1 MTPAITAPTS
11 VRFSE
16 ARMQP
21 LASLG
26 TTSSHQVIG
35 TTRFASVSKET
46 TRKIGASQAGTASVE
61 LQLFNAT
68 AAIKVWTSQVAMHL
82 DRGTRDRLFAQID
95 ALHDHDEWSDGDSK
109 ISLASYQTMIRAMIH
124 HRMNSKPALSIMPS
138 GNVIALWTRE
148 AGRLTVEFLPGNR
161 VRWLVAMQSKQG
173 PERAA
178 GESPIE
184 RLSDVLRPYDA
195 DGWLDGC

>member
-1 MTPAITAPTS
+1 MTAVIAPQTG

-21 LASLG
+21 LPLLRTA
-26 TTSSHQVIG
+26 SSHQVIG
-35 TTRFASVSKET
+35 TARLASVSKET
-46 TRKIGASQAGTASVE
+46 KREVGASPTGAAGVE

-68 AAIKVWTSQVAMHL
+68 AAVKVWTSRVAMHL
-82 DRGTRDRLFAQID
+82 DRVSRDRLFAQID
-95 ALHDHDEWSDGDSK
+95 ALHDHAEWSEGDSQ
-109 ISLASYQTMIRAMIH
+109 IALASYQTMIRAMIH
-124 HRMNSKPALSIMPS
+124 HRMNSKPALSVMPS
-138 GNVIALWTRE
+138 GNVIALWTRGAE
-148 AGRLTVEFLPGNR
+148 RLTVEFLPGNR

>member
-1 MTPAITAPTS
+1 MTTMVAPQTG
-11 VRFSE
+11 VRFSA

-21 LASLG
+21 IPLLQTS
-26 TTSSHQVIG
+26 SSHQVIG
-35 TTRFASVSKET
+35 TTRLASVTKET
-46 TRKIGASQAGTASVE
+46 KREVGASPAGTAGVG

-68 AAIKVWTSQVAMHL
+68 AEVKVWTSRVAMHL
-82 DRGTRDRLFAQID
+82 DRVTRDRLFAQID
-95 ALHDHDEWSDGDSK
+95 ALHDHDEWSEGDSK
-109 ISLASYQTMIRAMIH
+109 IALASYQTMIRAMIH

-138 GNVIALWTRE
+138 GNVIALWTRD